1 MLWAKSRHTG
11 FTIVE
16 LLIVIVVIAILAAIT
31 VVAYT
36 GVQSRAV
43 ESGVQSDVRNAVNK
57 VQAYRAING
66 FYPAPTDEGL
76 GGAGI
81 AITKSLYDT
90 SSGNFLYCG
99 SESTSRA
106 AFAARGTNGVAY
118 VMGTELPFQVYTT
131 YTISNYSDICIDLVG
146 VGSARYGYNVGAWRP
161 WVQG

>member
-1 MLWAKSRHTG
+1 MLWAKSKHTG

-36 GVQSRAV
+36 GIQSRAV
-43 ESGVQSDVRNAVNK
+43 ESGVQSDMRNAVNK

-76 GGAGI
+76 GGAEI
-81 AITKSLYDT
+81 AVSKSLYDT

-99 SESTSRA
+99 SESSDRA
-106 AFAARGTNGVAY
+106 AFVARGTNGIMYA
-118 VMGTELPFQVYTT
+118 MGTDLPFQVYTDNPISS
-131 YTISNYSDICIDLVG
+131 YTVICGALAG
-146 VGSARYGYNVGAWRP
+146 ASSARYGYNSGWRP

>member
-1 MLWAKSRHTG
+1 MQWAQHKHTG

-36 GVQSRAV
+36 GIQSRAV
-43 ESGVQSDVRNAVNK
+43 ESGIQSDMRNVVNK

-81 AITKSLYDT
+81 AATKSLYDT
-90 SSGNFLYCG
+90 SSANFLYCG
-99 SESTSRA
+99 SESSSRA
-106 AFAARGTNGVAY
+106 VLVAKGTNGVTYA
-118 VMGTELPFQVYTT
+118 MGTELPFQVYTD
-131 YTISNYSDICIDLVG
+131 YAISSYASICSALVAP
-146 VGSARYGYNVGAWRP
+146 STARYGYSSGWRP